1 MTWLCVIIFNFQRSR
16 ERNRVKNEV
25 LSYEGL
31 SHGANRLFAALS
43 KFLQFIISPKR
54 DKCRKTQ
61 IGCQKISVI
70 DIGRRKTIFAALSFY
85 RRCALS
91 KWHTRPCLECAFQQ
105 APRYQ
110 EINPIWMILICNRIF
125 FKRSLKIPFPTKNLR
140 RKRIISE
147 RFEKFGSLLFSSS
160 VPDLLILV
168 EGVNEWLHKSRTGM
182 RSRSLSSILF
192 MPGYP
197 FWRVWIIWTAHL

>member
-1 MTWLCVIIFNFQRSR
+1 MINIRRSKTKIPTRKRVVNFNFQRSR

-70 DIGRRKTIFAALSFY
+70 DIGRRKTIFAALSF
-85 RRCALS
+85 
-91 KWHTRPCLECAFQQ
+91 
-105 APRYQ
+105 
-110 EINPIWMILICNRIF
+110 
-125 FKRSLKIPFPTKNLR
+125 
-140 RKRIISE
+140 
-147 RFEKFGSLLFSSS
+147 
-160 VPDLLILV
+160 
-168 EGVNEWLHKSRTGM
+168 
-182 RSRSLSSILF
+182 
-192 MPGYP
+192 
-197 FWRVWIIWTAHL
+197 

>member
-1 MTWLCVIIFNFQRSR
+1 MLCDKERARRYFSDTRNFQRSR

-140 RKRIISE
+140 RKRIIFRSNS
-147 RFEKFGSLLFSSS
+147 FVSVNCFWKLFLKIDWPILMVFATMIFLIIVIKGSMVFL
-160 VPDLLILV
+160 
-168 EGVNEWLHKSRTGM
+168 
-182 RSRSLSSILF
+182 
-192 MPGYP
+192 
-197 FWRVWIIWTAHL
+197 